1 MEQNNTL
8 EQLIAELDDKETV
21 YVFERSKV
29 LTDKDA
35 YTNGGFSRGWWFDK
49 GAERKEKLNE
59 IASMIRKDRMFAANR
74 KLAEAYEQAIEVKIE
89 GLRYND
95 KRLKQSVATEIID
108 RNIGKP
114 TQRVEQKSEVDGTIT
129 VELIDDESQD

>member
-1 MEQNNTL
+1 MEENRTL
-8 EQLIAELDDKETV
+8 EQLISELDDKSAM
-21 YVFERSKV
+21 YVFERSK
-29 LTDKDA
+29 THNDKEA
-35 YTNGGFSRGWWFDK
+35 YNNCGFGKGWFFNKSPEDR
-49 GAERKEKLNE
+49 ERLND
-59 IASMIRKDRMFAANR
+59 IGSAIRKDRMFAANR
-74 KLAEAYEQAIEVKIE
+74 KLAEAYERAREVKIE
-89 GLRYND
+89 GLQYND